1 MTGCNAEQYLHG
13 NHGLDFGEEPACCLF
28 ILSAGALAWREEQ
41 CRAVHL
47 ELPGSESVQRSG
59 FRHRYILPG
68 YCVAVFTAC
77 MVGRVPLCAA
87 TLCIALLA

>member
-1 MTGCNAEQYLHG
+1 MSAWQPWLEFGGRTGM
-13 NHGLDFGEEPACCLF
+13 F

-59 FRHRYILPG
+59 FRHRYILPE
-68 YCVAVFTAC
+68 YCVAMFAAC
-77 MVGRVPLCAA
+77 IVSCVRLCAA
-87 TLCIALLA
+87 THCNALLV